1 MKIAI
6 DSFIMPSILSNLQDH
21 NLFFYQQIFNRDY
34 CHRTEFLFNLQK
46 GKLLNE
52 KNLRAMKIIFIIYFC
67 VI

>member
-21 NLFFYQQIFNRDY
+21 NLFFYQQIFNRD